1 MDPNTGNHGD
11 NQATPLSL
19 ANASDSAGIAAASE
33 LVTESASKTQT
44 SSASDAVD
52 IALTLAQDLQQLEQA
67 NSQNT
72 AVESMEAPIP
82 ASELEE
88 TPPELGLAKE
98 VERLLKMPQHL
109 CKQRGICCKV
119 ATFKG
124 SLSFEEIQALAA
136 DPEAPGHESARDF
149 ASIFLPY
156 ESQAHVREIADEFVD
171 RVRDVVEKRGDDPDK
186 ISFFHCKYVLDD
198 GRCGVHEDRPVGC
211 RMYPFPHKNTI
222 YHPGCGFEQQG
233 GQNWAQIER
242 ILEALGIANQF

>member
-1 MDPNTGNHGD
+1 MDPNTGNTGE

-19 ANASDSAGIAAASE
+19 DNVSGTTGTAAASGLPIE
-33 LVTESASKTQT
+33 PTGKPQADSPPA
-44 SSASDAVD
+44 AVD

-67 NSQNT
+67 NSQN
-72 AVESMEAPIP
+72 AALALEAATIIP
-82 ASELEE
+82 E
-88 TPPELGLAKE
+88 TEDPVPELGLAKE

-124 SLSFEEIQALAA
+124 SLSFKEIQALAA
-136 DPEAPGHESARDF
+136 DPEAAGHESARDF

-156 ESQAHVREIADEFVD
+156 DSQAHVREIASEFVD

-186 ISFFHCKYVLDD
+186 ISFFHCKYVLED